1 MEINT
6 INNRTRFLKSIVF
19 VLITFLIFSC
29 DQDPS
34 KKINAENVKAVEE
47 RIDKAYDSAEIE
59 FEFDSYDFGEVKD
72 GEIVEVDFNFTNS
85 GKSDLIIFD
94 ASASCGCTV
103 PEYPQNVNIK
113 PGQSDKLKVRFDT
126 ANKPGK
132 QIKSV
137 TLTTNTNSGKKIIRI
152 SGFVLNK

>member
-6 INNRTRFLKSIVF
+6 INNRTSFLKSIVF
-19 VLITFLIFSC
+19 GLITFLIFSC

-137 TLTTNTNSGKKIIRI
+137 TLTTNTNSGKKIISI

>member
-6 INNRTRFLKSIVF
+6 INNRTSFLKSIVF
-19 VLITFLIFSC
+19 GLITFLIFSC

-85 GKSDLIIFD
+85 GKSDLVIFD

-137 TLTTNTNSGKKIIRI
+137 TLTTNTNSGKKIIRL
-152 SGFVLNK
+152 SGFVLNN

>member
-6 INNRTRFLKSIVF
+6 INNRTSFLKSIVF
-19 VLITFLIFSC
+19 GLITFLIFSC

-34 KKINAENVKAVEE
+34 KKINAENVKAAEE
-47 RIDKAYDSAEIE
+47 RMDKAYDSSEIE

-94 ASASCGCTV
+94 ASATCGCTV

>member
-19 VLITFLIFSC
+19 GLITFLIFSC

-126 ANKPGK
+126 ADKPGK

>member
-1 MEINT
+1 MELNT
-6 INNRTRFLKSIVF
+6 INNRISFLKRIVF
-19 VLITFLIFSC
+19 GLVTFLIFSC

-34 KKINAENVKAVEE
+34 KKINVENIKATEL
-47 RIDKAYDSAEIE
+47 RIDKAFDSAEIE
-59 FEFDSYDFGEVKD
+59 FDFDSYDFGEVKD
-72 GEIVEVDFNFTNS
+72 GEVVEVDFNFKNS

-113 PGQSDKLKVRFDT
+113 PGESDKLKVRFDT

-137 TLTTNTNSGKKIIRI
+137 TLTTNTMSGKKIIRI

>member
-6 INNRTRFLKSIVF
+6 INNRTGFLKSIVLG
-19 VLITFLIFSC
+19 LITFLIFSC

-34 KKINAENVKAVEE
+34 KKINDENVKATEE

>member
-6 INNRTRFLKSIVF
+6 INNRTSFLKSIVF
-19 VLITFLIFSC
+19 GLITFLIFSC

-34 KKINAENVKAVEE
+34 KKINAENVKAAEE
-47 RIDKAYDSAEIE
+47 RMDKAYDSSEIE

>member
-1 MEINT
+1 MEINI

-19 VLITFLIFSC
+19 GLITFLIFSC

>member
-19 VLITFLIFSC
+19 GLITFLIFSC

-137 TLTTNTNSGKKIIRI
+137 TLTTNTNSGNKIIRI

>member
-6 INNRTRFLKSIVF
+6 INNRTSFLKSIVF
-19 VLITFLIFSC
+19 GLITFLIFSC

-59 FEFDSYDFGEVKD
+59 FEFDPYDFGEVKD

>member
-19 VLITFLIFSC
+19 GLITFLIFSC

-34 KKINAENVKAVEE
+34 KKINAENVKAAEE
-47 RIDKAYDSAEIE
+47 RMDKAYDSSEIE

>member
-19 VLITFLIFSC
+19 GLITFLIFSC

-34 KKINAENVKAVEE
+34 KKINAENIKAVEE

>member
-19 VLITFLIFSC
+19 GLITFLIFSC

-34 KKINAENVKAVEE
+34 KKINDENVKATEE
-47 RIDKAYDSAEIE
+47 RIDKAYESAEIE

>member
-19 VLITFLIFSC
+19 GLITFLIFSC

-126 ANKPGK
+126 TNKPGK

>member
-6 INNRTRFLKSIVF
+6 INNRTGFLKSIVL

>member
-19 VLITFLIFSC
+19 GLIIFLIFSC

-34 KKINAENVKAVEE
+34 RKMNAENVKAVEE

>member
-19 VLITFLIFSC
+19 GLIIFLIFSC

>member
-1 MEINT
+1 MELNT
-6 INNRTRFLKSIVF
+6 INNRISFLKRIVF
-19 VLITFLIFSC
+19 GLVTFLIFSC

-34 KKINAENVKAVEE
+34 KKINVENIKATEL
-47 RIDKAYDSAEIE
+47 RIDKAFDSAEIE
-59 FEFDSYDFGEVKD
+59 FDFDSYDFGEVKD
-72 GEIVEVDFNFTNS
+72 GEVVEVDFNFKNS

-94 ASASCGCTV
+94 ASASCGCTI

-113 PGQSDKLKVRFDT
+113 PGESDKLKVRFDT

-137 TLTTNTNSGKKIIRI
+137 TLTTNTMSGKKIIRI

>member
-19 VLITFLIFSC
+19 GLITFLIFSC

>member
-19 VLITFLIFSC
+19 GLITFLISSC

>member
-1 MEINT
+1 MWPRSFKRIE
-6 INNRTRFLKSIVF
+6 KVF
-19 VLITFLIFSC
+19 
-29 DQDPS
+29 
-34 KKINAENVKAVEE
+34 
-47 RIDKAYDSAEIE
+47 DSAEIE

>member
-1 MEINT
+1 MELNT
-6 INNRTRFLKSIVF
+6 INNRISFLKRIVF
-19 VLITFLIFSC
+19 GLVTFLIFSC

-34 KKINAENVKAVEE
+34 KKINIENIKATEE
-47 RIDKAYDSAEIE
+47 RIDKAFDSAEIE
-59 FEFDSYDFGEVKD
+59 FDFDSYDFGEVKD
-72 GEIVEVDFNFTNS
+72 GEVVEVDFNFKNS

-113 PGQSDKLKVRFDT
+113 PGESDKLKVRFDT

-137 TLTTNTNSGKKIIRI
+137 TLTTNTMSGKKIIRI

>member
-6 INNRTRFLKSIVF
+6 INNRTSFLKSIVF
-19 VLITFLIFSC
+19 GLITFLIFSC

-72 GEIVEVDFNFTNS
+72 GEIVEVDFNFRNS

>member
-6 INNRTRFLKSIVF
+6 INNRTRFLKSI

>member
-6 INNRTRFLKSIVF
+6 INNRTNFLKSIVF
-19 VLITFLIFSC
+19 GLITFLIFSC

>member
-6 INNRTRFLKSIVF
+6 INNRTSFLKSIVF
-19 VLITFLIFSC
+19 GLITFLIFSC

-94 ASASCGCTV
+94 ATASCGCTV

>member
-6 INNRTRFLKSIVF
+6 INNRTSFLKNIVF
-19 VLITFLIFSC
+19 GLITFLIFSC

>member
-6 INNRTRFLKSIVF
+6 INNRTSFLKSIVF
-19 VLITFLIFSC
+19 GLITFLIFSC
-29 DQDPS
+29 EQDPS

>member
-19 VLITFLIFSC
+19 GLITFLIFSC

-34 KKINAENVKAVEE
+34 KKINAENVKAAEE
-47 RIDKAYDSAEIE
+47 RVDKAYDSSEIE
-59 FEFDSYDFGEVKD
+59 FEFDSYDFGEIKD

>member
-19 VLITFLIFSC
+19 GLITFLIFSC

-137 TLTTNTNSGKKIIRI
+137 TLNTNTNSGKKIIRI

>member
-6 INNRTRFLKSIVF
+6 INNRTRVLKSIVF
-19 VLITFLIFSC
+19 GLITFLIFSC

>member
-19 VLITFLIFSC
+19 GLITFLIFSC

-47 RIDKAYDSAEIE
+47 RIDKTYDSAEIE

>member
-19 VLITFLIFSC
+19 GLITFLIFSC

-34 KKINAENVKAVEE
+34 KKINDENVKATEE

>member
-19 VLITFLIFSC
+19 GLITFLIFSC

-94 ASASCGCTV
+94 ATPSCGCTV

>member
-19 VLITFLIFSC
+19 GLITFLIFSC

-34 KKINAENVKAVEE
+34 KTINAENVKAVEG

-113 PGQSDKLKVRFDT
+113 PGQIDKLKVRFDT

-137 TLTTNTNSGKKIIRI
+137 TLTTNTNSGNKIIRI

>member
-6 INNRTRFLKSIVF
+6 INNRTSFLKSIVF
-19 VLITFLIFSC
+19 GLITFLIFSC

-113 PGQSDKLKVRFDT
+113 PGQSDKLKDRFDT

>member
-6 INNRTRFLKSIVF
+6 INNTTGFLKSIVLG
-19 VLITFLIFSC
+19 LITFLIFSC

>member
-6 INNRTRFLKSIVF
+6 ISNRTSFLKSIVF
-19 VLITFLIFSC
+19 GLITFLIFSC

-72 GEIVEVDFNFTNS
+72 GEIVEVDFDFTNS
-85 GKSDLIIFD
+85 GNSDLIIFD